1 MATSLLNALIRPRDL
16 TNPRIQPN
24 IFGMAKLVARGV
36 PRVAL
41 GHDRQESV
49 LSLHSPEAVQKQ
61 LGKDNVFIAKVD
73 AIIGP
78 QTLGVLK

>member
-1 MATSLLNALIRPRDL
+1 MNALIRPRDF
-16 TNPRIQPN
+16 TMPWIQPN
-24 IFGMAKLVARGV
+24 ILGMAKLVACRV

-73 AIIGP
+73 AVNAP